1 MKTVFFG
8 TPDSAVPS
16 VQALVGISEVM
27 AVVTRPDAPRG
38 RSGRPQAS
46 PVARFAED
54 SGIPVLRPSGRAGLA
69 EAVGG
74 VGDFEVGVVVA
85 FGMILRPEVL
95 AIPARGYVNV
105 HFSLLPRWRGAAP
118 VQRSILAG
126 DDRTGVTLMRMDEGL
141 DTGSIV
147 STWSTAIGAGEDAGA
162 LTDRLAVGGAGLLA
176 ANLAVY
182 VEGRIATTPQDDT
195 QATYAHKLDSEERW
209 LGPGHTVEE
218 VVRAVRAFA
227 PWPGA
232 WIRHGSGPIRL
243 HRAERGDIAP
253 PPGEI
258 EVQGSGIVCGFA
270 DGGVRVDQVQPTGKQ
285 PMNARD
291 WIRGLR
297 AGPGSF
303 G

>member
-16 VQALVGISEVM
+16 VQALVGISDVM

-38 RSGRPQAS
+38 RSGRPQPS
-46 PVARFAED
+46 SVARFAED
-54 SGIPVLRPSGRAGLA
+54 AGLPVLRPSGRTGLA
-69 EAVGG
+69 EALGG
-74 VGDFEVGVVVA
+74 VGDFDVGVVVA

-95 AIPARGYVNV
+95 TIPDRGFVNV

-147 STWSTAIGAGEDAGA
+147 STWSTAIGVDEDAGV

-176 ANLAVY
+176 ANLAAY
-182 VEGRIATTPQDDT
+182 VEGRIATTRQDDT
-195 QATYAHKLDSEERW
+195 RATYAHKLDSEERW
-209 LGPGHTVEE
+209 IGPGHTVDQVE
-218 VVRAVRAFA
+218 RAVRALV

-232 WIRHGSGPIRL
+232 WIRHASGPIRL
-243 HRAERGDIAP
+243 RRAERSDIAP

-258 EVQGSGIVCGFA
+258 EVQDNGVVCGFA